1 MGYAFLVLIFAVFV
15 FVFLLIVVA
24 SAVRIVNQGY
34 VGVLERLGRYKR
46 TARAGLMILIP
57 FVDIMRKVSMKE
69 QVDDY
74 APQAVITKD
83 NVTVNVDAVL
93 FYQIMDPVLAMYE
106 VENYVSAL
114 EKLALTTLRNIIGEL
129 TLDETLVS
137 RETINSRLRDTLDA
151 ATDKWG
157 IKVNRVEIK
166 TIAPP
171 REIQDAMEQ
180 QMKAERNKRAMIL
193 TSEGERQ
200 SAILRAEGTK
210 QAAILE
216 AEGARQSAILTAEG
230 RAQAYRELF
239 GALKGIG
246 LDDKLV
252 AVRYIEALER
262 VANGTATKLVVP
274 YEASAVLG
282 ALKTLVESAQT
293 SSPAEPQ
300 SQQ

>member
-1 MGYAFLVLIFAVFV
+1 MGYAFLTLIFAVFV

-34 VGVLERLGRYKR
+34 VGVVERLGRYKR

-57 FVDIMRKVSMKE
+57 FVDTMRKVSMKE

-74 APQAVITKD
+74 PPQAVITKD

-106 VENYVSAL
+106 VENYIMAL
-114 EKLALTTLRNIIGEL
+114 EKITLTTLRNIIGEL

-137 RETINSRLRDTLDA
+137 RETINTRLRDTLDA

-210 QAAILE
+210 QAAILD

-293 SSPAEPQ
+293 SSPG
-300 SQQ
+300 QQKPER